1 MKKVCLN
8 IRLLQNE
15 QLRKIIEPCDKMRTQ
30 VLLEILRQ
38 DAQISRGSKDCR
50 RALNILTIYTHYSFQ
65 VQSIYLKQRR
75 MNICD
80 NEIEDMDVMLGLQR
94 TISLY

>member
-65 VQSIYLKQRR
+65 VQSTYILEAKANEYL
-75 MNICD
+75 
-80 NEIEDMDVMLGLQR
+80 
-94 TISLY
+94 